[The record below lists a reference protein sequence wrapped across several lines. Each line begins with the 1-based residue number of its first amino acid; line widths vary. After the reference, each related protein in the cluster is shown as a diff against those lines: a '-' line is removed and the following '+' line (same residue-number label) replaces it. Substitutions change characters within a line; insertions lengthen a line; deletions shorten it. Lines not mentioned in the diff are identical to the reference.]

1 MREFPLDK
9 VFQLLEPGPVVLV
22 STSVNGH
29 DNVMTMSWH
38 MMMEFVPP
46 LVGCVLSQGNHSF
59 EALSQTREC
68 VLGLPSAAMAAT
80 VVDIG
85 NCSGAR
91 VDKFKAFGLTR
102 RPAATVEAPLIGECF
117 ANLEC
122 RVVDDTLT
130 DKYNLFVLEVV
141 RAWADEAWPE
151 LASTEGTRSL
161 PKTLHHNGD
170 GTFRVDGEMLDQKAR
185 MLKWP
190 EFL

>member
-1 MREFPLDK
+1 
-9 VFQLLEPGPVVLV
+9 
-22 STSVNGH
+22 
-29 DNVMTMSWH
+29 
-38 MMMEFVPP
+38 
-46 LVGCVLSQGNHSF
+46 
-59 EALSQTREC
+59 
-68 VLGLPSAAMAAT
+68 

-102 RPAATVEAPLIGECF
+102 LPAATVEAPLIGECF

-151 LASTEGTRSL
+151 LSSTAGNRAL
-161 PKTLHHNGD
+161 PKMLHHNGD
-170 GTFRVDGEMLDQKAR
+170 GTFRVDGEMLDLKAR

>member
-46 LVGCVLSQGNHSF
+46 LVACVLSQGNHSF

-91 VDKFKAFGLTR
+91 VDKFKAFGLTPV
-102 RPAATVEAPLIGECF
+102 PAAQVKAPLVAECY
-117 ANLEC
+117 ANIEC
-122 RVVDDTLT
+122 RVADDALVER
-130 DKYNLFVLEVV
+130 YNLFVLEGLCAWRNPRRCSGPC
-141 RAWADEAWPE
+141 RAWW
-151 LASTEGTRSL
+151 
-161 PKTLHHNGD
+161 
-170 GTFRVDGEMLDQKAR
+170 
-185 MLKWP
+185 
-190 EFL
+190 